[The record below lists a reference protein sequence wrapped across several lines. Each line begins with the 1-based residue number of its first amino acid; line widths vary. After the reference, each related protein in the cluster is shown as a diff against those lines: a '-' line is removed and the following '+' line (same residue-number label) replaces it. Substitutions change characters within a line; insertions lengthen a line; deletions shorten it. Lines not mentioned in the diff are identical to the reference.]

1 MEETAKMNEKQY
13 YAELDSHITK
23 ILTST
28 TLKKLIVAGPGT
40 GKTSFFQKAI
50 HHYGGNKD
58 NYLILTFINNLEDEL
73 QKDLGDLAKVYT
85 FHGYCHYLLRK
96 NSSLRYGLIDNFEY
110 YPALIELVKSDWRII
125 HKSESPQFVKLMRN
139 TSIDQSTDFFLKR
152 GNYYNSIGYDD
163 SIFRVYK
170 SLDSGKNISE
180 KYKLIIVDEYQDFNR
195 LETAVLAHII
205 DSTPALVVGDDD
217 QALYC
222 QLRDSNPSFIRDLF
236 NGQDFENF
244 ELPFCLR
251 CPNAVIVVFNKII
264 ETAKEKGL
272 LNKRINK
279 KFNFFP
285 PVKEKDSKDYPKIK
299 LIISTVQRK
308 RANYFGR
315 YILKELEKI
324 TNEEIKESH
333 DKNFPT
339 VLIIGPTYYLRTLTS
354 LFDEQGLVYEF
365 DEAKPELSVNI
376 EDGLKFLKKDNKSN
390 LGWRIIIESI
400 KPEFYSKCISSI
412 IDNVEIYNLIPKEF
426 IDEFIKKAESLELKE
441 ESVVKK
447 EINETKPIIK
457 LVTYEGAKGLSAQ
470 HVFILGTQNGNLPR
484 NPSVIADIEVC
495 KFLVAL
501 TRTRKQ
507 CHILCT
513 TNFAGKRVY
522 PSEFIRWMGNENLD
536 IIMIDKTYWLNTKV

>member
-1 MEETAKMNEKQY
+1 MNEKQY
-13 YAELDSHITK
+13 YAELDSHIAK
-23 ILTST
+23 ILIST
-28 TLKKLIVAGPGT
+28 APKKLIVAGPGT

-50 HHYGGNKD
+50 HHYGGYKD

-73 QKDLGDLAKVYT
+73 QKDLGDLAKIYT
-85 FHGYCHYLLRK
+85 FHGYCHFLLRR
-96 NSSLRYGLIDNFEY
+96 NSSLRYGLQDYFYY
-110 YPALIELVKSDWRII
+110 YPALIKLIKSDWEILN
-125 HKSESPQFVKLMRN
+125 KNESPQFTKLMRN
-139 TSIDQSTDFFLKR
+139 TPSEKSLEFFLKI
-152 GNYYNSIGYDD
+152 GNYYNAVGYDD
-163 SIFRVYK
+163 SILRVYK
-170 SLDSGKNISE
+170 SLNDEKNINE
-180 KYKLIIVDEYQDFNR
+180 KYKLIIVDEYQDFNL
-195 LETAVLAHII
+195 LETAVLTNII
-205 DSTPALVVGDDD
+205 NSNPALVVGDDD

-222 QLRDSNPSFIRDLF
+222 QLRDSDPDFIRELF
-236 NGQDFENF
+236 NGHDFENF

-264 ETAKEKGL
+264 ETASEKGL

-299 LIISTVQRK
+299 VIISTVQRK
-308 RANYFGR
+308 GANYFGK

-365 DEAKPELSVNI
+365 DEAKSELSVNI
-376 EDGLKFLKKDNKSN
+376 EDGLKFLKMDNKSN

-412 IDNVEIYNLIPKEF
+412 IDNVEICNLIPKEF
-426 IDEFIKKAESLELKE
+426 VDEFIKKAESLELKE
-441 ESVVKK
+441 EPAVKI

-484 NPSVIADIEVC
+484 NPSVITDIEVC

-513 TNFAGKRVY
+513 TNFAGKRVN

-536 IIMIDKTYWLNTKV
+536 IIKIDKTYWESN

>member
-1 MEETAKMNEKQY
+1 MDDKQY
-13 YAELDSHITK
+13 FDQLNEHINK
-23 ILTST
+23 ILSSDA
-28 TLKKLIVAGPGT
+28 LKKLIVAGPGT
-40 GKTSFFQKAI
+40 GKTSFFEKTI
-50 HHYGGNKD
+50 NYYGGSKE
-58 NYLILTFINNLEDEL
+58 NYLILTFINNLKDEL
-73 QKDLGDLAKVYT
+73 QKDLGDLAKIYT
-85 FHGYCHYLLRK
+85 FHGYCLFLLIK
-96 NSSLRYGLIDNFEY
+96 NSSLRYGLQDNFYY
-110 YPALIELVKSDWRII
+110 YPALIKLIKSDWEILN
-125 HKSESPQFVKLMRN
+125 KNNSPQFTKLMRN
-139 TSIDQSTDFFLKR
+139 TPNEQSLEFFLKI
-152 GNYYNSIGYDD
+152 GNYYNAVGYDD

-170 SLDSGKNISE
+170 SLNDGKNINE
-180 KYKLIIVDEYQDFNR
+180 KYKLIIVDEYQDFNL
-195 LETAVLAHII
+195 LETAVLTHII
-205 DSTPALVVGDDD
+205 DSNPSLVVGDDD

-222 QLRDSNPSFIRDLF
+222 QLRDSDPSFIRDLF

-251 CPNAVIVVFNKII
+251 CPNAVIAVFNKIV
-264 ETAKEKGL
+264 ETAKGKGL

-299 LIISTVQRK
+299 LIISTVQRNG
-308 RANYFGR
+308 ANYFGR

-365 DEAKPELSVNI
+365 DEAKPELIVNI

-412 IDNVEIYNLIPKEF
+412 IDNVEICNLIPKEF
-426 IDEFIKKAESLELKE
+426 VDEFIKKAESFELKE
-441 ESVVKK
+441 EPAVKK

-484 NPSVIADIEVC
+484 NPSSITDIEVC

-513 TNFAGKRVY
+513 TNFAGKRIN

-536 IIMIDKTYWLNTKV
+536 IIRIDKTYWLNIKV

>member
-1 MEETAKMNEKQY
+1 MNDKQY
-13 YAELDSHITK
+13 FDQLNEHINK
-23 ILTST
+23 ILSSDAI
-28 TLKKLIVAGPGT
+28 KKLIVAGPGT
-40 GKTSFFQKAI
+40 GKTSFFEKTI
-50 HHYGGNKD
+50 NYYGGSKE

-73 QKDLGDLAKVYT
+73 QKDLGDLAKIYT
-85 FHGYCHYLLRK
+85 FHGYCHFLLRR
-96 NSSLRYGLIDNFEY
+96 NSSLRYGLQDDFYY
-110 YPALIELVKSDWRII
+110 YPALIKLIKSDWEILN
-125 HKSESPQFVKLMRN
+125 KNESPQFTKLMRN
-139 TSIDQSTDFFLKR
+139 TPSEKSLEFFLKI
-152 GNYYNSIGYDD
+152 GKYYNAVGYDD
-163 SIFRVYK
+163 SILRVYK
-170 SLDSGKNISE
+170 SLNDGKNVNE
-180 KYKLIIVDEYQDFNR
+180 KYKLIIVDEYQDFNL
-195 LETAVLAHII
+195 LETAVLTHII
-205 DSTPALVVGDDD
+205 DSNPALVVGDDD
-217 QALYC
+217 QTLYC

-236 NGQDFENF
+236 NGQDFEKF

-285 PVKEKDSKDYPKIK
+285 PVKAKDSKNYPKIK
-299 LIISTVQRK
+299 LIISTVQRNG
-308 RANYFGR
+308 ANYFGR

-324 TNEEIKESH
+324 TDEEIKESY

-354 LFDEQGLVYEF
+354 LFDEQELVYEF
-365 DEAKPELSVNI
+365 DEAKPELSINI
-376 EDGLKFLKKDNKSN
+376 EDGLKFLKKDNTSN

-400 KPEFYSKCISSI
+400 KPEFYSKCVSSL
-412 IDNVEIYNLIPKEF
+412 IDNVKICNLIPKEF

-441 ESVVKK
+441 EPVVKK

-484 NPSVIADIEVC
+484 NPSAITDIEVC

-513 TNFAGKRVY
+513 TNFAGKRVN
-522 PSEFIRWMGNENLD
+522 PSEFIRWMGDENLD
-536 IIMIDKTYWLNTKV
+536 IIRIDKNYWLSIT